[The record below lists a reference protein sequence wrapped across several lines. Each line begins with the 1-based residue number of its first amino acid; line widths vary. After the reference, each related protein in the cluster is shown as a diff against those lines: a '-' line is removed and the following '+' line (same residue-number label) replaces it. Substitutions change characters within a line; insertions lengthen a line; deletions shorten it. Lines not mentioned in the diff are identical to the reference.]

1 MLDTRNQRS
10 LRCRVM
16 SLTTRVSRFRAD
28 AKRVLAA
35 ALTIA
40 LTFTNVPIV
49 IAAEPVLGTI
59 QVSGPAFAAT
69 AKSDWV
75 RISATR
81 PLVVGDRL
89 KTDTGGHMVAD
100 MGKLGVIGLYG
111 NSEIAVVRKEP
122 DIHIDV
128 VRGKVAFHLEP
139 NTRLK
144 VASRGATVGAGTLA
158 ADGYVEFDAAGAPV
172 VVCEG
177 DGVSAVL
184 AGGTTKALKR
194 GERLALTGGPDAAP
208 VIVATTEDE
217 RKAGAAA
224 APPEEIRKKYGG
236 LSARAW
242 TALAVVAVAVGVGV
256 GVGVG
261 GGGGGGG
268 GDNSPSGD
276 D

>member
-1 MLDTRNQRS
+1 
-10 LRCRVM
+10 V
-16 SLTTRVSRFRAD
+16 
-28 AKRVLAA
+28 KRVLAG
-35 ALTIA
+35 ALTVA
-40 LTFTNVPIV
+40 LTFSTVPV
-49 IAAEPVLGTI
+49 GIAAETVLGTI

-75 RISATR
+75 KISASR

-89 KTDTGGHMVAD
+89 KTETGGHLVAD
-100 MGKLGVIGLYG
+100 LGKLGVIGLYG
-111 NSEIAVVRKEP
+111 NSEIAVARVGS
-122 DIHIDV
+122 DIHVDV
-128 VRGKVAFHLEP
+128 QRGKVAFHLEP

-144 VASRGATVGAGTLA
+144 IASRSATVGAGTLP

-172 VVCEG
+172 VVSEG
-177 DGVSAVL
+177 DALNVVL
-184 AGGTTKALKR
+184 PGGTTKALAR

-208 VIVATTEDE
+208 VKVATTEDE

-236 LSARAW
+236 LTARGW

-276 D
+276 